1 MRRLNSAT
9 AADSDGGAL
18 MVLDTAAVLGR
29 TGGGAA
35 APLLGTAPIRVG
47 AEDGATAAAAVV
59 VVVVVVVDAEARFL

>member
-1 MRRLNSAT
+1 
-9 AADSDGGAL
+9 